1 MQKVCHE
8 FSVSSYFT
16 LLVIPSA
23 YRHQDA
29 KGSRVRPCVCH
40 SQGSTGTPERRSPRS
55 CLLCFPPFPLP
66 FSPVSPFLPLTLLF
80 SHKHASGN
88 SCVSYLGWDLGLS
101 KVLVRHFLLLVSYV
115 SGFMLYPGRAV
126 RHNVLLFYFTCVCLD
141 VCVCACA
148 PCVCLRSEDSTGSSG
163 TRVTGFMRHCAVLDT
178 EPMSSGRTV
187 RALDH

>member
-1 MQKVCHE
+1 MNFPCPLI
-8 FSVSSYFT
+8 SPSWSYLQLT
-16 LLVIPSA
+16 GIKMPKGAGSGPA
-23 YRHQDA
+23 CATA
-29 KGSRVRPCVCH
+29 KAV
-40 SQGSTGTPERRSPRS
+40 GSTGTPERRSPRS

-101 KVLVRHFLLLVSYV
+101 KVLVRHFLVLVSYV

-148 PCVCLRSEDSTGSSG
+148 PCVCLRSEDSTGFSG